1 MFKIKGNV
9 VVNPRGDVM
18 AEKIHGKWES
28 KEQHVLDWIKAQ
40 EKSIPKPKPV
50 EPDTTVTTA
59 AKPKSK
65 ETLVTKIKK
74 KVTKKT

>member
-28 KEQHVLDWIKAQ
+28 KEQQVLDWIKAQ
-40 EKSIPKPKPV
+40 EAPAKVKKVEAQKEPEAEPKP
-50 EPDTTVTTA
+50 
-59 AKPKSK
+59 K

-74 KVTKKT
+74 KVTKK

>member
-28 KEQHVLDWIKAQ
+28 KEQHILDWIKAQ
-40 EKSIPKPKPV
+40 EAPAKVKKVEAQKEEEPKVEPKPK
-50 EPDTTVTTA
+50 ETV
-59 AKPKSK
+59 
-65 ETLVTKIKK
+65 VTKIKK
-74 KVTKKT
+74 KVTKKA